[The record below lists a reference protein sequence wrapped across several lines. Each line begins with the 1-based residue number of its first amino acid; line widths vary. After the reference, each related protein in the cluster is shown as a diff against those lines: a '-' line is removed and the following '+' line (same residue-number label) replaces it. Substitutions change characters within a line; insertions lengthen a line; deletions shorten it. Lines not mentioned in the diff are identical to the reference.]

1 MYQVHKNTET
11 FKKKYLSFFILE
23 VICIEKDFKT
33 LDWLWKDGFI
43 YL

>member
-11 FKKKYLSFFILE
+11 FKKKYWSFFFILE

-33 LDWLWKDGFI
+33 LDWL
-43 YL
+43 